1 MPATHPIADDSS
13 SISGRSHRM
22 RLFLP
27 PLQACAWVPVVATPI
42 GVAS

>member
-13 SISGRSHRM
+13 PNSDRSHRM

-27 PLQACAWVPVVATPI
+27 PLQACAWVPVVAMPI